1 MLSVLGEAALRT
13 LLLATAVG
21 CGLRL
26 LRIRQSQLLLVA
38 WTVVLGTSL
47 SMPMLARFAPLSV
60 PVIPV
65 FPTMLVDE
73 TGDTLA
79 STAMQMLSSEDPLDE
94 QPQRS
99 LCWLFEAAYV
109 VVAAAIASRVL
120 LGVILS
126 LRLLAKSV
134 PVHAEWTAGM
144 HVRISRE
151 VATPVTVARTVLL
164 PLDAESWLAETRRAV
179 MAHERAH
186 VLRWDYAMLVLA
198 QLNIAFFWFSPLSW
212 WLHRRLVV
220 LAELASDDQAIM
232 ATGDGVGYAEILLEM
247 GRRSGPLLRGVA
259 MARPATLQYR
269 IERVLSEHVSRASPS
284 LVQRVIFT
292 VITTG
297 LALMAATSR
306 TVPSLTIDSNLPLAL
321 ESVAEPTQPALSI
334 DPISPLERSTPRSP
348 LPAST
353 SVALQVFP
361 EHSSVEPPTFA
372 PNLPAIGDASQTGAR
387 EDTRHT
393 PSPLPMR
400 PTVQP
405 ARAAR
410 GPGANAVQSG
420 GKLVTAAE
428 LVPRRDAEPGIAG
441 SAGATI
447 REAQGS
453 LSPVRA
459 PNAEP
464 PFSRS
469 WDEPSCTGVY
479 LKKPGSPALDGQADL
494 IQVNYFQAAD
504 GAPWLKLLFGS
515 RTQTRV
521 NGSTVERTSVR
532 ATVVAAAPKDTNRI
546 SGSSHGVFGS
556 IDYECLRPNARL

>member
-13 LLLATAVG
+13 LLLAVVVG

-26 LRIRQSQLLLVA
+26 LRIRQPPLLLVA
-38 WTVVLGTSL
+38 WTVVLGTSVF
-47 SMPMLARFAPLSV
+47 MPMLARIAPLSI

-65 FPTMLVDE
+65 FPTMLVDD
-73 TGDTLA
+73 TGDALA
-79 STAMQMLSSEDPLDE
+79 STAMQMLSTKGPLDE

-99 LCWLFEAAYV
+99 LCCLFEAVYV

-120 LGVILS
+120 LGVVLS

-134 PVHAEWTAGM
+134 PVHADWAAGM

-151 VATPVTVARTVLL
+151 VATPVTVAHAILL
-164 PLDAESWLAETRRAV
+164 PLDAEGWSADTRRAV
-179 MAHERAH
+179 LAHERGH

-198 QLNIAFFWFSPLSW
+198 QLNIALFWFSPLSW

-220 LAELASDDQAIM
+220 LAELASDDQAVA
-232 ATGDGVGYAEILLEM
+232 ATGDGIGYAEILLEM

-259 MARPATLQYR
+259 MARPATVQYR
-269 IERVLSEHVSRASPS
+269 IERVLSEHVSRAAPS
-284 LVQRVIFT
+284 LVQHMMLTAVA
-292 VITTG
+292 TG

-306 TVPSLTIDSNLPLAL
+306 TIPSLTIDSSLPRAL
-321 ESVAEPTQPALSI
+321 ESAAEPTQPGSSI
-334 DPISPLERSTPRSP
+334 DPIPSPSERRTPRPS

-353 SVALQVFP
+353 SVALQVTP
-361 EHSSVEPPTFA
+361 EPLSVEPPTST
-372 PNLPAIGDASQTGAR
+372 PNLPAVGDAPQIDAR
-387 EDTRHT
+387 EAARRT
-393 PSPLPMR
+393 PSPLSMR

-420 GKLVTAAE
+420 GQLITAE
-428 LVPRRDAEPGIAG
+428 LIPRHDGKPGVV
-441 SAGATI
+441 SSVGATR

-453 LSPVRA
+453 LSPARA
-459 PNAEP
+459 PEAEP
-464 PFSRS
+464 PVPRNG
-469 WDEPSCTGVY
+469 DEPSCIGVY
-479 LKKPGSPALDGQADL
+479 LTKPGSSGLDGQADL

-532 ATVVAAAPKDTNRI
+532 ATVVAAAPKNANRI